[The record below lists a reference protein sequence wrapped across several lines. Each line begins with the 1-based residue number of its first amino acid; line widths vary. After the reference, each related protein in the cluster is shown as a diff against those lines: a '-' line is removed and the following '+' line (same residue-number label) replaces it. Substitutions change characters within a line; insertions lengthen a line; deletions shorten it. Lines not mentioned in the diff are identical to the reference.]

1 LKWKLKA
8 NGRGNKI
15 KKTPLEQIRYNKRMK
30 HDEKL
35 NQLKNQALDLM
46 ADAGFALTSTID
58 VALDPKLPYMGYTTE
73 QDGKPLIVV
82 SGDALK
88 SNMALNLLIHE
99 LSHVYRIQSGHPSHN
114 SSLLTSIVAWVMH
127 GRVVEP
133 YQESILFSILNNM
146 QDVYA
151 DDISF
156 KIFAKQHSST
166 NLNEFF
172 MGWIHEPVKATTP
185 EKKWQNAEKLVSA
198 AFAQANLERHHVTDT
213 DQKVAKAIESVLQKY
228 DKPLSQNF
236 PFFKEFMVD
245 MPEEITDR
253 EFESLLTKYL
263 SEFVKL
269 TKI

>member
-1 LKWKLKA
+1 M
-8 NGRGNKI
+8 
-15 KKTPLEQIRYNKRMK
+15 T
-30 HDEKL
+30 HDDTL
-35 NQLKNQALDLM
+35 DQLKKQALDLM
-46 ADAGFALTSTID
+46 AEAGFPLTGEIA
-58 VALDPKLPYMGYTTE
+58 VMLDSALPYMGYTTE
-73 QDGKPLIVV
+73 KDGHPLIVV

-88 SNMALNLLIHE
+88 GNMALNLLIHE
-99 LSHVYRIQSGHPSHN
+99 LSHVYRIQSGHPSHKA
-114 SSLLTSIVAWVMH
+114 SLLTSIITWVMH

-133 YQESILFSILNNM
+133 YQENILYSILNNI

-156 KIFAKQHSST
+156 KIFAKQNSPA

-172 MGWIHEPVKATTP
+172 MGWIHEPVKATTS
-185 EKKWQNAEKLVSA
+185 ESKWQNAEKLLSA
-198 AFAQANLERHHVTDT
+198 AFAQANLERHHIKDT
-213 DQKVAKAIESVLQKY
+213 DQKVEKALKASLQLYAKPVVHY
-228 DKPLSQNF
+228 Y

-253 EFESLLTKYL
+253 EFEKLLTKYL